1 MAPIEGK
8 NNALDIEW
16 RNYRNLHDHIG
27 MLVESVSLMPEQ
39 VCAIVHHT
47 CNLSFN
53 YCMLHM
59 NDKLWIYYSLV
70 SNASLH
76 SG

>member
-1 MAPIEGK
+1 MQRDMAPIEGK

-39 VCAIVHHT
+39 VCVR
-47 CNLSFN
+47 
-53 YCMLHM
+53 
-59 NDKLWIYYSLV
+59 YSL
-70 SNASLH
+70 LQH
-76 SG
+76 

>member
-39 VCAIVHHT
+39 VCA
-47 CNLSFN
+47 L
-53 YCMLHM
+53 
-59 NDKLWIYYSLV
+59 
-70 SNASLH
+70 
-76 SG
+76 